1 MDRTPMLVPKRKNL
15 TSLFFGSFFLG
26 LLFAASAQ
34 PFVLPTPNRDI
45 LNPSTVENYFVPTV
59 GRTWESGTFGC
70 VRSERQQIHEGID
83 IRSKTFDRKG
93 ESTDPVFAVADGRV
107 VYVNNS
113 PGKSS
118 YGRYIVIQHSIDGI
132 ELYTLYAHLSS
143 IAKGIA
149 PGISVKQNHTIGVVG
164 RSTNTKATISKER
177 AHLHFEFCLYLS
189 PHFLP
194 WYQKNYPKQDAHA
207 GFHGWNL
214 AGLDPWD
221 VFKEQ
226 WEKKTDFNLANYI
239 RKDGNL
245 TRLDKEQLC
254 RVLILKKDFPF
265 AKRYPRLT
273 VVNKIALEEGIA
285 AWDVRFDY
293 SGLPFVLIPRAAS
306 EISQVKGKY
315 QLLSVNEEEQA
326 KNPGRHFLKKE
337 RGRWKMTD
345 KFIQYLDQITYIP

>member
-1 MDRTPMLVPKRKNL
+1 MDRNPMLVSKRIFL
-15 TSLFFGSFFLG
+15 ASLFVGSFFLG
-26 LLFAASAQ
+26 LLFGASAQ
-34 PFVLPTPNRDI
+34 PFVLPTSNKDI
-45 LNPSTVENYFVPTV
+45 LSPSTVENYFVPTV

-83 IRSKTFDRKG
+83 IRSKTFDRRG
-93 ESTDPVFAVADGRV
+93 ESTDPVFATADGRV
-107 VYVNNS
+107 AYVNNS

-118 YGRYIVIQHSIDGI
+118 YGRYIVIQHNVDGI
-132 ELYTLYAHLSS
+132 ELYSLYAHLSS
-143 IAKGIA
+143 VANGIE
-149 PGISVKQNHTIGVVG
+149 PGVSVKQNHTIGVLG
-164 RSTNTKATISKER
+164 RSANTKATISKER
-177 AHLHFEFCLYLS
+177 SHLHFEFCLYLN
-189 PHFLP
+189 PNFQP
-194 WYQKNYPKQDAHA
+194 WYQKNYPKQDVHA

-214 AGLDPWD
+214 AGIDPWD

-226 WEKKTDFNLANYI
+226 WKKKTEFNLANYI
-239 RKDGNL
+239 RKDGSL
-245 TRLDKEQLC
+245 TRMDQEQLC

-273 VVNKIALEEGIA
+273 VVNKVALEEGIA

-306 EISQVKGKY
+306 EISEVKGKY
-315 QLLSVNEEEQA
+315 HLLAVNEEEQA

-337 RGRWKMTD
+337 RGRWQMTD